1 MSNKEIFNVNNINLK
16 KLAESYGLIQTPVL
30 NIKEVDQE
38 SQIEKFQEPSKEVK
52 KHRKE
57 ENKEQT
63 SEQNLKIKK
72 EDKVQK

>member
-38 SQIEKFQEPSKEVK
+38 SQIEKF
-52 KHRKE
+52 
-57 ENKEQT
+57 
-63 SEQNLKIKK
+63 
-72 EDKVQK
+72 